1 MKRWVKSV
9 VTVVI
14 FGIVLSTA
22 FLTKYLVSV
31 QKYQNNVENITY
43 VHIDALNIADGSY
56 IGECNVQFI
65 YVKVMVTVKNHVITD
80 IQLLEHRHER
90 GAAAERI
97 LKDIIH
103 QQKID
108 VDVIAGATNSSKVI
122 KKAVDNALST
132 MPQ

>member
-31 QKYQNNVENITY
+31 QKYQNNIENITY

-80 IQLLEHRHER
+80 IQLLEHRQER
-90 GAAAERI
+90 GADAERI